1 MSDIGLDDKK
11 KPSNLI
17 KNVAVIVNVFAIVF
31 TFQSS
36 LHSFD
41 LLSLHYIKLIDN
53 LSSGITHLVGS
64 GFVDSDHKSVV
75 ETYLSETVTTMST
88 VWTATDH
95 DNPSAPLAS
104 ITLPE
109 MMTSDDISQHET
121 LRTESTTDL
130 SHSTEVQTTSTVVTP
145 TRTATISF
153 STSLVTTPNSSNNLT
168 SPLVTSTTVTTSES
182 PPTTISPTC
191 NFSVLIEIHFWL
203 LYISYHIL

>member
-1 MSDIGLDDKK
+1 M
-11 KPSNLI
+11 
-17 KNVAVIVNVFAIVF
+17 IVNVFAIVF

-41 LLSLHYIKLIDN
+41 LLLLHYIKLIDN

-109 MMTSDDISQHET
+109 MMTSDDTSQHET

-130 SHSTEVQTTSTVVTP
+130 SHNTEVQTTSTVVTPTP

-182 PPTTISPTC
+182 SPTTISPTC

-203 LYISYHIL
+203 LYISYPIL

>member
-109 MMTSDDISQHET
+109 MMTSDDTSHET

-168 SPLVTSTTVTTSES
+168 LPLVTSTTVTTSES

>member
-1 MSDIGLDDKK
+1 MIKK

-41 LLSLHYIKLIDN
+41 LLPLHYIKLIDN

-64 GFVDSDHKSVV
+64 GSVDSDYKSVV
-75 ETYLSETVTTMST
+75 EPYLSETVTTMST

-95 DNPSAPLAS
+95 DNPSSAPLVS

-109 MMTSDDISQHET
+109 MMTSDDTSQHET

-130 SHSTEVQTTSTVVTP
+130 SHSSEVQTTSTVVTP

-153 STSLVTTPNSSNNLT
+153 STSLVTTPNSSNSLT
-168 SPLVTSTTVTTSES
+168 SPFVTSTTVTTSES

-191 NFSVLIEIHFWL
+191 NFSVLIKIHFWL
-203 LYISYHIL
+203 LYISYHML